1 MELIRSHSWRH
12 LPGVVLLLHGML
24 QRVHHV
30 PDFRPVKDS
39 ILVRVEILELVAESI
54 SIEINSLHGFQ
65 DEQSELLKLIDGEL
79 LVAVFVSR
87 LEHLSYH
94 VLELLAGHV
103 RSGHPF
109 TGDHSHG
116 SLGTESGL
124 EFNSLLALIACKGLF
139 YLNSWNLGLAFFL
152 SVSSGFLGLVSG
164 HDFLLGGFI
173 LVLLLNRSH
182 DNLFGGFIFLS
193 LAAALS
199 EL

>member
-109 TGDHSHG
+109 TGDHSHR
-116 SLGTESGL
+116 SLGAEGGL
-124 EFNSLLALIACKGLF
+124 EFNGFLALIGCEGLF
-139 YLNSWNLGLAFFL
+139 FLSSWCLGLAFFL